1 MSKSNF
7 LESQSLDAAKKQ
19 EIENSSEKA
28 FKQICYF
35 HFLGIDD
42 PDELIK

>member
-1 MSKSNF
+1 
-7 LESQSLDAAKKQ
+7 LDAAKIK
-19 EIENSSEKA
+19 ELENTAEKA